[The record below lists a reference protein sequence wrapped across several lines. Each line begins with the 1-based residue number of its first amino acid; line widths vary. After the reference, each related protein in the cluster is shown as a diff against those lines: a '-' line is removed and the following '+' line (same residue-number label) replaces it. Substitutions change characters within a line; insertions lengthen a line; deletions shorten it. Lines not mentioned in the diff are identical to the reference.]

1 MDITNKIGGEM
12 IGKIMWH
19 LIFNQGNKNET
30 EQIQNEVR
38 QHT

>member
-1 MDITNKIGGEM
+1 MDITYKIESEV